1 MNNPKDNKP
10 RKSDVI
16 GTKTAHK
23 NAVAALKSGEWSAA
37 TVAIEDYFSILSE
50 NLAKFQIK
58 GAGENV
64 VDFVLKGIDDLAP
77 HRNDAVDLFTAIA
90 RYAPTED
97 NIRRVHRFFELLIP
111 YIKVNS
117 QTWEF
122 DNFRFFA
129 HELFLC
135 WVAALLKRERFV
147 AADEFLCEHFY
158 LGSDASYGNT
168 SLRDYC
174 IFDTVVQSSE
184 QMNRRK
190 ERLCVEA
197 DLLKERANPPALE
210 FEHLQQADLVLY
222 IRGEIHHRCA
232 HYSTSWYP
240 TTLMYTTFEP
250 PRAFEIFVR
259 SASKKYFESSKR
271 IFGISQKEDLLKAM
285 QNSKEVYWRG
295 RAINPK
301 ALLGYEQLATL
312 P

>member
-1 MNNPKDNKP
+1 MTNSKDNKP

-16 GTKTAHK
+16 STKTAHK
-23 NAVAALKSGEWSAA
+23 NAVAALKGCEWSAA
-37 TVAIEDYFSILSE
+37 TIAIEDYFSILAE
-50 NLAKFQIK
+50 NLGKFQIK
-58 GAGENV
+58 GAGGNF

-77 HRNDAVDLFTAIA
+77 HRNDAVDMFTAIA

-97 NIRRVHRFFELLIP
+97 NTRRVHRFFELLIP
-111 YIKVNS
+111 YINVNS

-135 WVAALLKRERFV
+135 WVAALLKRERF
-147 AADEFLCEHFY
+147 AEADEFLRKHFY
-158 LGSDASYGNT
+158 LGPDASYGDAP
-168 SLRDYC
+168 LRDYC
-174 IFDTVVQSSE
+174 FFDSPVQSSE

-190 ERLCVEA
+190 ERWCAEA
-197 DLLKERANPPALE
+197 DLLEERANPPALE
-210 FEHLQQADLVLY
+210 FEHIQQADLALY
-222 IRGEIHHRCA
+222 IRGEIHHRRA
-232 HYSTSWYP
+232 YGSPWYP
-240 TTLMYTTFEP
+240 TTLINTTLKP

-285 QNSKEVYWRG
+285 QNSREVQWRG
-295 RAINPK
+295 RAINPN